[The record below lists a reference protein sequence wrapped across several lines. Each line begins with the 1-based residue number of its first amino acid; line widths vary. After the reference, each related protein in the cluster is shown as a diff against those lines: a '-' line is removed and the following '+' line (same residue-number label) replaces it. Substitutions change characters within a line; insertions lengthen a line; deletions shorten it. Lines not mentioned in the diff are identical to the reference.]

1 MIKLA
6 ALELPLARLLKTKME
21 ERENLL
27 LGNKLVLAGKA
38 LIFYPLSVLLRWHV
52 ICLHLSQQS
61 TLHIFP
67 FVVKSV
73 LKHKYCNSK

>member
-38 LIFYPLSVLLRWHV
+38 LIFLPAK
-52 ICLHLSQQS
+52 CLAALACYLF
-61 TLHIFP
+61 TLVTAINTAYFS
-67 FVVKSV
+67 FCCKECI
-73 LKHKYCNSK
+73 KT